1 MLEYL
6 NLGQGRREE
15 GRKGSKEPTYLFI
28 ILSVDELCTSHKNPK
43 SGRTLCLAA
52 DSNKNF

>member
-1 MLEYL
+1 VLEYL